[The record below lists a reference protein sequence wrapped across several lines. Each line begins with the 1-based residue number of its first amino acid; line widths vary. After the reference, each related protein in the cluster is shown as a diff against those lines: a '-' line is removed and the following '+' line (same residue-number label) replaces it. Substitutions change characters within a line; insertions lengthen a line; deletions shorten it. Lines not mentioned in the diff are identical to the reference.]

1 MIQAKNTGATTAVLV
16 DIESRADIEYFV
28 THFYARL
35 LEDDQLAAIFIEVA
49 QVDLDK
55 HLPLICDYWE
65 KLLLGATRYKRHTM
79 NIHRAVHSKRELT
92 AADFERWLAHFHG
105 AMDMQFSGP
114 RAARAKRI
122 AVQIA
127 ANMQASMPVE
137 G

>member
-1 MIQAKNTGATTAVLV
+1 MIQSKNTSATTAVLV
-16 DIESRADIEYFV
+16 DIESRADIEHFV
-28 THFYARL
+28 TLFYARL

-49 QVDLDK
+49 NVDLDK

-92 AADFERWLAHFHG
+92 AADFERWLAHFHQ

-127 ANMQASMPVE
+127 ANMQASMPAE